1 MANRISRTTIVLIAA
16 ILALACL
23 FVGVPKTEAASTP
36 SHLIIIN
43 KATNKLAYY
52 QNGSLVR
59 TFSVATGR
67 TQSLTPEGHFKVVN
81 KIVNRPYYS
90 GNIPGGDPRNPLGNR
105 WLGQMR
111 EVHTARRMLFME
123 IIILLHWQICKQRMR
138 SYVR

>member
-1 MANRISRTTIVLIAA
+1 MQLFVFYFISEEFIAPPEALRFSLMQPKEAQHMANRISRTTIVLIAA

-90 GNIPGGDPRNPLGNR
+90 GNIPGGDPRNPLAIAG
-105 WLGQMR
+105 
-111 EVHTARRMLFME
+111 
-123 IIILLHWQICKQRMR
+123 
-138 SYVR
+138 

>member
-1 MANRISRTTIVLIAA
+1 MANRISRTAIVLIAA

-59 TFSVATGR
+59 TFSVGTGR

-81 KIVNRPYYS
+81 KIVNRPYYK

-105 WLGQMR
+105 WLGLN
-111 EVHTARRMLFME
+111 ARGTYGTTYA
-123 IIILLHWQICKQRMR
+123 IH
-138 SYVR
+138 